1 VLASIAVGLAR
12 GWPGVAITA
21 SAFLG
26 ILMAPASASLAMI
39 VMPLAESA
47 TRITTDLTLLE
58 LSDLGRPLLR
68 RLALE
73 APGTWAHSLAMANL
87 CESACNIIGANG
99 LLARVGCYYHDIGK
113 LASPGFFMENQGGG
127 PNPHDDMLPLDSA
140 RLIRN
145 HVLDG
150 IALAEAAG
158 LPPVVKA
165 FIPEHHGTTEITY
178 FLNRARLRDPAGTVN
193 VADYRYPG
201 PRPQS
206 AETAVAMLADS
217 AEAVVRVLDDR
228 SPERVSEA
236 IEQLVQQ
243 KLASGQLDDAP
254 LTLRDLDR
262 IKREFARV
270 MSGTYH
276 KRIGY
281 PRASGGFASELQ
293 TAERE

>member
-1 VLASIAVGLAR
+1 
-12 GWPGVAITA
+12 
-21 SAFLG
+21 
-26 ILMAPASASLAMI
+26 
-39 VMPLAESA
+39 
-47 TRITTDLTLLE
+47 
-58 LSDLGRPLLR
+58 
-68 RLALE
+68 
-73 APGTWAHSLAMANL
+73 MANL

-99 LLARVGCYYHDIGK
+99 LLARVGAIITIS
-113 LASPGFFMENQGGG
+113 ASWRARVLHGEPGGG
-127 PNPHDDMLPLDSA
+127 PTRTTTCCPSTRRDSSA
-140 RLIRN
+140 ITSSTDR
-145 HVLDG
+145 
-150 IALAEAAG
+150 LAEAAG

-178 FLNRARLRDPAGTVN
+178 FLNRARLRDPGGKVN

-281 PRASGGFASELQ
+281 PRASGGVASELQ

>member
-1 VLASIAVGLAR
+1 
-12 GWPGVAITA
+12 
-21 SAFLG
+21 
-26 ILMAPASASLAMI
+26 
-39 VMPLAESA
+39 
-47 TRITTDLTLLE
+47 
-58 LSDLGRPLLR
+58 
-68 RLALE
+68 
-73 APGTWAHSLAMANL
+73 
-87 CESACNIIGANG
+87 
-99 LLARVGCYYHDIGK
+99 
-113 LASPGFFMENQGGG
+113 
-127 PNPHDDMLPLDSA
+127 
-140 RLIRN
+140 
-145 HVLDG
+145 
-150 IALAEAAG
+150 
-158 LPPVVKA
+158 VVKA
-165 FIPEHHGTTEITY
+165 FIPEHHGTTEITF
-178 FLNRARLRDPAGTVN
+178 FLARARVHTGAGDVN
-193 VADYRYPG
+193 PADYRYPG

-228 SPERVSEA
+228 SPERVTEA

-281 PRASGGFASELQ
+281 PRASGGLAPELQ